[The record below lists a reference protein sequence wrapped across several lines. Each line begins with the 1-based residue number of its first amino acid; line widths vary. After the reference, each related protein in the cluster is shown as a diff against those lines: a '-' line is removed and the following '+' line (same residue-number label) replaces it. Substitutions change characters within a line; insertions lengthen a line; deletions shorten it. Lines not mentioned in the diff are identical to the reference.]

1 MMGRS
6 VLLTVLL
13 AGVFLLTSTIHA
25 ENQDGSEEGKLLCKC
40 EIPKNPS
47 ICSNETCRGNY
58 CFYSWVLNKDA
69 EAESSVTEIW
79 GCFPEQHFRE
89 RCFGSFPGFFVQCCQ
104 TDKCNTLIT
113 PPPNINGEP
122 TTVPPPE
129 YPHPKL
135 WIAVALLL
143 LFTSVSV
150 CGFLLFLRFRRAPSK
165 LKDPEDHG
173 LTVKVP
179 TGNDPTYGEIFDE
192 FCTSGSGTGL
202 PYLVQRTMARQ
213 ISLVECVGK
222 GRYGEVWRGTWM
234 GESVAVKIFSSRDEQ
249 SWFRETEIYNTVQL
263 RHENILGFIASDMTS
278 KNSSTQL
285 WLVTHFHEL
294 GSLYDFLQYS
304 SLEPESCLRMCLSV
318 ACGLVHLH
326 TEIVSSQ
333 EKPAIAHRDL
343 KSRNIL
349 VKRNGQCCIADLGL
363 AVMHSQSHD
372 YLDVGNNPRVGTK
385 RYMAPEVLDETI
397 RVDVFESYKQTDIWA
412 LGLVFWEIT
421 RRTVVNGIVEEYRP
435 PFFDLVPSDPSFE
448 EMKKVVCVDQQK
460 PSLHNRLH
468 SHPILSAIVKIMK
481 ECWYQNPTARLTA
494 LRVKKTLSKLDV
506 ESDFSIEKLKRD
518 I

>member
-1 MMGRS
+1 MGRS
-6 VLLTVLL
+6 ALLSVAF
-13 AGVFLLTSTIHA
+13 AGVFLWSSAVHA
-25 ENQDGSEEGKLLCKC
+25 ETTVEPEGEDLLCTC
-40 EIPKNPS
+40 ENNKNT
-47 ICSNETCRGNY
+47 CSNGTCRGDY
-58 CFYSWVLNKDA
+58 CFYTWVHGR
-69 EAESSVTEIW
+69 EER
-79 GCFPEQHFRE
+79 GCFSKTHYMEQCH
-89 RCFGSFPGFFVQCCQ
+89 GSFKGLFTYCCTQ
-104 TDKCNTLIT
+104 TKCNAFVT

-122 TTVPPPE
+122 TTTAPPE
-129 YPHPKL
+129 FTQPSL
-135 WIAVALLL
+135 WIAVSLVI
-143 LFTSVSV
+143 LFTAVSV
-150 CGFLLFLRFRRAPSK
+150 CIFVVFLRFRRAPCK
-165 LKDPEDHG
+165 LKDPEGHG
-173 LTVKVP
+173 AMIKVP
-179 TGNDPTYGEIFDE
+179 NGDDPTYSDIFDE

-234 GESVAVKIFSSRDEQ
+234 GESVAIKIFSSRDEQ

-304 SLEPESCLRMCLSV
+304 SLEPEGCLRMCLSV
-318 ACGLVHLH
+318 VCGLVQLH

-363 AVMHSQSHD
+363 AVIHSQSHD

-397 RVDVFESYKQTDIWA
+397 RVDIFESYKQTDIWA
-412 LGLVFWEIT
+412 LGLVFWEIA
-421 RRTVVNGIVEEYRP
+421 RRTNVNGIVEEYRP

-448 EMKKVVCVDQQK
+448 EMKKVVCVDQQR

-468 SHPILSAIVKIMK
+468 SHPILSTIVKLMK

-494 LRVKKTLSKLDV
+494 LRVKKTLSKLDT
-506 ESDFSIEKLKRD
+506 ESDFSIDKLKRD

>member
-1 MMGRS
+1 MGHS
-6 VLLTVLL
+6 ALVPVAIT
-13 AGVFLLTSTIHA
+13 AVFLWIA
-25 ENQDGSEEGKLLCKC
+25 AIEAGAMDDEKLLCTC
-40 EIPKNPS
+40 ENTKGTCANG
-47 ICSNETCRGNY
+47 TCRGDY
-58 CFYSWVLNKDA
+58 CFYNWVHGQ
-69 EAESSVTEIW
+69 EER
-79 GCFPEQHFRE
+79 GCFSAHNYREQCYTRFE
-89 RCFGSFPGFFVQCCQ
+89 RFYVSCC
-104 TDKCNTLIT
+104 KVNMCNTDIT
-113 PPPNINGEP
+113 PPPSIDGVV
-122 TTVPPPE
+122 TTSPPVPARPE
-129 YPHPKL
+129 L
-135 WIAVALLL
+135 WIAISLLL
-143 LFTSVSV
+143 LIVAV
-150 CGFLLFLRFRRAPSK
+150 CVICVVLFLRFRRTHCK
-165 LKDPEDHG
+165 LKNSDDHDVTM
-173 LTVKVP
+173 LKVP
-179 TGNDPTYGEIFDE
+179 QGEDPTYGDIFDE

-263 RHENILGFIASDMTS
+263 RHDNILGFIASDMTS

-304 SLEPESCLRMCLSV
+304 SLEPESCLKMCLSV

-363 AVMHSQSHD
+363 AVIHSQSSD

-397 RVDVFESYKQTDIWA
+397 RMDIFESYKQTDIWA
-412 LGLVFWEIT
+412 LGLVFWELS
-421 RRTVVNGIVEEYRP
+421 RRTIVNGIVEEYRP

-448 EMKKVVCVDQQK
+448 EMKKVVCVDQQR

-468 SHPILSAIVKIMK
+468 SHPILAAIVKIMK
-481 ECWYQNPTARLTA
+481 ESWFQSPSARLTA
-494 LRVKKTLSKLDV
+494 LRIRKTLSKLDHN
-506 ESDFSIEKLKRD
+506 SDYNIEKLKEEV
-518 I
+518 

>member
-1 MMGRS
+1 MGHS
-6 VLLTVLL
+6 PLLTATLT
-13 AGVFLLTSTIHA
+13 AAFLWIAAFDKGAA
-25 ENQDGSEEGKLLCKC
+25 ENEKLLCFC
-40 EIPKNPS
+40 ENIKGT
-47 ICSNETCRGNY
+47 CVNETCRGDF
-58 CFYSWVLNKDA
+58 CFYSWVDGR
-69 EAESSVTEIW
+69 EER
-79 GCFPEQHFRE
+79 GCNSAHYYREQCLGRNIGRLFM
-89 RCFGSFPGFFVQCCQ
+89 SCC
-104 TDKCNTLIT
+104 KVNMCNRHIT
-113 PPPNINGEP
+113 PPPNIDGVV
-122 TTVPPPE
+122 TTSPPVPARPE
-129 YPHPKL
+129 L
-135 WIAVALLL
+135 WIAIALLL
-143 LFTSVSV
+143 LMLAV
-150 CGFLLFLRFRRAPSK
+150 CVFSMVLFLRFRRTHCK
-165 LKDPEDHG
+165 LKNTEDPDVSM
-173 LTVKVP
+173 LKVP
-179 TGNDPTYGEIFDE
+179 HGEDPTYGDLFGE

-263 RHENILGFIASDMTS
+263 RHDNILGFIASDMTS

-318 ACGLVHLH
+318 ANGLVHLH
-326 TEIVSSQ
+326 TEILSSQ
-333 EKPAIAHRDL
+333 GKPAIAHRDL

-363 AVMHSQSHD
+363 AVIHSQPND

-397 RVDVFESYKQTDIWA
+397 RMDVFESYKQTDIWA
-412 LGLVFWEIT
+412 LGLVFWEIS

-435 PFFDLVPSDPSFE
+435 PFYDLVPSDPSFE
-448 EMKKVVCVDQQK
+448 EMKKVVCVDQHR
-460 PSLHNRLH
+460 PSLHNRLQ
-468 SHPILSAIVKIMK
+468 SHPILTAIVKIMK
-481 ECWYQNPTARLTA
+481 ECWFQSPVARLTA
-494 LRVKKTLSKLDV
+494 LRIKKTLSKLDHD
-506 ESDFSIEKLKRD
+506 SDFSIGKLKQD
-518 I
+518 V